1 MTEPLKFSIA
11 AQLKT
16 LRESITS
23 NLSWPSPETEFART
37 VLSNFGVASHY
48 EFFASQRD
56 LGTIASRM
64 QEAPILA
71 AVGFGVSNAD
81 TKSQELWAKSVE
93 RLTTRETFPN
103 DRVSFFYR
111 PIELLGIAYGVS
123 GCPHLSPAVKKWF
136 KTTLQIGEQKMGD
149 TDYWSFEISRYSAFL
164 HNIPWRPGHFHD
176 LSIEDVALSLWLE
189 KRAPGFAKPGR
200 PNGGEDLSAMFLQR
214 CLLEGVPSR
223 DVAREA
229 IVYGA
234 MHSVA
239 EKA

>member
-93 RLTTRETFPN
+93 RLTTREM
-103 DRVSFFYR
+103 
-111 PIELLGIAYGVS
+111 IEFHFSTAQ
-123 GCPHLSPAVKKWF
+123 LSCWELRTGFLAAR
-136 KTTLQIGEQKMGD
+136 TLVQ
-149 TDYWSFEISRYSAFL
+149 
-164 HNIPWRPGHFHD
+164 P
-176 LSIEDVALSLWLE
+176 
-189 KRAPGFAKPGR
+189 
-200 PNGGEDLSAMFLQR
+200 
-214 CLLEGVPSR
+214 
-223 DVAREA
+223 
-229 IVYGA
+229 
-234 MHSVA
+234 
-239 EKA
+239 